1 MRTVKRVL
9 ALSTPIVELIGSV
22 LAVTVLALHGWQ
34 LSSLW
39 IYAACMTLLALAV
52 IDLRTYLLPDMLTLP
67 LLWAGL
73 AYQLLYQ
80 PVMLSNAVLGA
91 MAGYLVLWSFYW
103 LFKLVTGKEGMGYGD
118 FKLLAAL
125 GAWLGWS
132 MLPLL
137 LIVSAGLGALIGL
150 VVQML
155 MPRLRGQ
162 PCLLGLFLALA
173 GWVGLLVGDDLMA
186 LYLALLY

>member
-1 MRTVKRVL
+1 
-9 ALSTPIVELIGSV
+9 
-22 LAVTVLALHGWQ
+22 
-34 LSSLW
+34 
-39 IYAACMTLLALAV
+39 
-52 IDLRTYLLPDMLTLP
+52 
-67 LLWAGL
+67 
-73 AYQLLYQ
+73 
-80 PVMLSNAVLGA
+80 
-91 MAGYLVLWSFYW
+91 
-103 LFKLVTGKEGMGYGD
+103 
-118 FKLLAAL
+118 
-125 GAWLGWS
+125 

-162 PCLLGLFLALA
+162 AMPFGPFLALA